1 MEELREK
8 GALLPFNQTTVQILL
23 IKLQRTIIIIQ
34 KIYHSQ
40 SLKSYLTFEKQQFRE
55 KENHK
60 FALAE
65 MKLALFTRPSVSSSV
80 CPSIHPFVSQ
90 SKISEIA
97 FQAFL
102 IFA

>member
-65 MKLALFTRPSVSSSV
+65 INWLCSPVRPLVRPSVH
-80 CPSIHPFVSQ
+80 PSIRSFRKAKSQ
-90 SKISEIA
+90 K
-97 FQAFL
+97 
-102 IFA
+102 